1 VTNEIPADGV
11 NLRDAVESFEGNLIE
26 QALARTGGN
35 KAKAA
40 RLLNVSRTTLV
51 EKVKRMNSSLPDD
64 MSPNSPSIRVPGP
77 EGGLGEYQEPSLSEE
92 HCLSEIF

>member
-1 VTNEIPADGV
+1 VTEEIPADGV
-11 NLRDAVESFEGNLIE
+11 KLRDAVESFERNLIE
-26 QALARTGGN
+26 QALARVGGN

-64 MSPNSPSIRVPGP
+64 MSPNSPSIEVIPN
-77 EGGLGEYQEPSLSEE
+77 PSHERSLTAGRN
-92 HCLSEIF
+92 HHAA